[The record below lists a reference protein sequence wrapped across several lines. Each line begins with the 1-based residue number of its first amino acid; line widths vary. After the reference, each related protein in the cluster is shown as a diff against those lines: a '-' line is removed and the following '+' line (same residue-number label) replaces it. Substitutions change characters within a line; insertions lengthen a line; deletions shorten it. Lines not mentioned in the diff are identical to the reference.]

1 MGEAQVQ
8 TSIGTPLC
16 SLVRAYEAPHD
27 LRSGLVPVALCGVSA
42 CTGGGPE
49 SPCLFVALVASE
61 EMPFCS
67 RIQVLFA

>member
-27 LRSGLVPVALCGVSA
+27 LRSGLIHVALCGVSA
-42 CTGGGPE
+42 CTGGGPVD
-49 SPCLFVALVASE
+49 PACL
-61 EMPFCS
+61 
-67 RIQVLFA
+67 